1 MSSKSTA
8 FLSLSL
14 ILIIVATE
22 CAEAQSEYLV
32 LEKTFKKKQ
41 IHYSSGDNIS
51 YKLKEEDFF
60 RTDHIISLNDTAI
73 AFHYH
78 QVLYHEIAEINIK
91 GKRFTG
97 ANWRSIGSKLQ
108 FVGIA
113 YIAIDQFNQV
123 VVRGEDASFNQN
135 VWISGGLIYLAGTI
149 MKVTQPRKVKLRG
162 KYRLRYMNV
171 GY

>member
-1 MSSKSTA
+1 MC
-8 FLSLSL
+8 LSL
-14 ILIIVATE
+14 IFIIGTTKY
-22 CAEAQSEYLV
+22 AEAQAEYLV

-41 IHYSSGDNIS
+41 IEYSSGDNIS

-60 RTDHIISLNDTAI
+60 RTDHIVALNDTAI
-73 AFHYH
+73 EFHYH
-78 QVLYHEIAEINIK
+78 QIQYHEIAEINIR
-91 GKRFTG
+91 GKRFSG

-123 VVRGEDASFNQN
+123 VVRGENASFNQS
-135 VWISGGLIYLAGTI
+135 VWISGSLIFIAGTI

-162 KYRLRYMNV
+162 KKLFTFSR
-171 GY
+171 